1 MALQAVDLGANKEE
15 EEALYKTVM
24 VTDHRGQR
32 NTLIG
37 LDFKA
42 RSDREEARE
51 ETDERAEHFV
61 DSLAPAGG
69 PKFWTEGRLSV
80 CRNLGEAK
88 REFFCCFCGSS
99 YSPVPVLLSRHS
111 VAKVGRFSATRG
123 LQRGTWVA
131 LKGSLSRMSSLKP
144 KEQTLN

>member
-1 MALQAVDLGANKEE
+1 MALRAVDLGANKEE
-15 EEALYKTVM
+15 QEEALYKTVM
-24 VTDHRGQR
+24 VTDRGQS

-42 RSDREEARE
+42 ERGSEGGDGRTGGALCRFARPPGDPSFGQKGVCLSAAIWRS
-51 ETDERAEHFV
+51 
-61 DSLAPAGG
+61 
-69 PKFWTEGRLSV
+69 EG
-80 CRNLGEAK
+80 
-88 REFFCCFCGSS
+88 EFFCCFCGSS